1 MYQKQH
7 LIVQITKHELSS
19 IVLLK
24 IENTKKLKF
33 GDKMQHK
40 FGLEK
45 YKFAK
50 FNFKLIMENNKC
62 RNIGIPIFH

>member
-1 MYQKQH
+1 MFQRQH
-7 LIVQITKHELSS
+7 LIVQITRHLLSL
-19 IVLLK
+19 IVLMM

-40 FGLEK
+40 FGLERN
-45 YKFAK
+45 KFVK

-62 RNIGIPIFH
+62 RNSGIQIFH